1 MQGRLTLTIFL
12 LLPHSCRVR
21 AMHHYALFL
30 LHFHMISVVFSEAIL
45 GPEKGADSQK
55 TVVVS
60 LILLISGV
68 LCTVRPITGS
78 TVLFQNTF
86 FIFHLN

>member
-1 MQGRLTLTIFL
+1 
-12 LLPHSCRVR
+12 
-21 AMHHYALFL
+21 MHHYALFL
-30 LHFHMISVVFSEAIL
+30 LHFNMISVVFSEVVL
-45 GPEKGADSQK
+45 GSEKGADSQR
-55 TVVVS
+55 TVAVP

-68 LCTVRPITGS
+68 LRTVRPITGS